1 MEDKINNVYKTIK
14 ELITEIKNF
23 VNKNGGF
30 INTSNIDY
38 NYDQIYAYVIDYS
51 NDCGVTEEKVVAV
64 KVKNNELYIATCP
77 TSINL
82 DINSKNDINNDD
94 WYILNSFGDYVLTIP
109 TTLSI
114 AESIEQY
121 VR

>member
-23 VNKNGGF
+23 INKNGGF

-38 NYDQIYAYVIDYS
+38 DYDQIYAYVIDYS

-64 KVKNNELYIATCP
+64 KVENNELYIATCP

-121 VR
+121 VG